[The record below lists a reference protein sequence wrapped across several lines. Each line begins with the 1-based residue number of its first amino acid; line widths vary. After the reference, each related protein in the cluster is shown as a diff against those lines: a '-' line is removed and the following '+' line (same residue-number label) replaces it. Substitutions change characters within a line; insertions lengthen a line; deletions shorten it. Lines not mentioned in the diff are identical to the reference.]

1 MHLVSAVGSSWE
13 KEKKK
18 KDICSAGCNYF
29 LAWSILVRIFLGAIL
44 HFAFLLFSLLACLS
58 VPRGKTGERRRT
70 HVPQALII
78 TWLGASW
85 NAFCIFAFCKQRGC
99 PFLVYWSLWP
109 RYTINHSWYKFT
121 TYSCYLLADE
131 YYEWSLAARC
141 LRHAIEM
148 KSSSRNSTAVHQ
160 SLLSLK
166 KRPPIYLFYVAEI
179 SQNHVFFLGSG
190 LRARGGFG
198 KYNPRIFPHSSAAPL
213 WVGRKN
219 LLVAGS

>member
-78 TWLGASW
+78 SWPGASS
-85 NAFCIFAFCKQRGC
+85 NAFCIFAFLHLCVFANKEDV
-99 PFLVYWSLWP
+99 LV
-109 RYTINHSWYKFT
+109 
-121 TYSCYLLADE
+121 LLLV
-131 YYEWSLAARC
+131 SLA
-141 LRHAIEM
+141 
-148 KSSSRNSTAVHQ
+148 KVQHQ
-160 SLLSLK
+160 SFM
-166 KRPPIYLFYVAEI
+166 I
-179 SQNHVFFLGSG
+179 
-190 LRARGGFG
+190 
-198 KYNPRIFPHSSAAPL
+198 
-213 WVGRKN
+213 
-219 LLVAGS
+219 